1 MKAFFILVGIIIVVA
16 VVNTTSGQQVKIKE
30 VPITSQQATLTD
42 GEELY
47 AELCA
52 VCHGRGGMGDGPAA
66 SALKS
71 AVPNLTVLGALK
83 DGKFPHEDVQKA
95 IAGQYKADDP
105 RGTIGM
111 PSWCEAFEGAK
122 PGWKQFRRKAFARQQ
137 VEKLTDYLES
147 MQAT

>member
-1 MKAFFILVGIIIVVA
+1 MKAFFILIGIIVVMA

-30 VPITSQQATLTD
+30 VQITSQQATLTD
-42 GEELY
+42 GYELY

-52 VCHGRGGMGDGPAA
+52 VCHGKDGMGDGPAA

-71 AVPNLTVLGALK
+71 TVPNLTVLAAIN
-83 DGKFPHEDVQKA
+83 DGEFPHEDVQKA
-95 IAGQYKADDP
+95 IAGRYRDDDS
-105 RGTIGM
+105 GQIGM

-137 VEKLTDYLES
+137 VEKLTDYLETI
-147 MQAT
+147 QAT